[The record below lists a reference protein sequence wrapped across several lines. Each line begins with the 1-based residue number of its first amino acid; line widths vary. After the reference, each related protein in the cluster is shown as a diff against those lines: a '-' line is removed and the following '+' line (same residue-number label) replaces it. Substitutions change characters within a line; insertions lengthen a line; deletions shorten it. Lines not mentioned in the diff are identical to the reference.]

1 MLNGDDADI
10 EETAENVAW
19 SHNDNRP
26 RCLSETRSVSQDSA
40 FQMALRVYMEKGRRY
55 AGREKK
61 SSIPAPSSGSTE
73 ESEFQGSVRKMY
85 KLEKV
90 GAEIAGG
97 KRKARSA

>member
-61 SSIPAPSSGSTE
+61 SSIGSTE

-90 GAEIAGG
+90 GAKIAGG